1 MPFETPRLDDRTFE
15 DLVQEAM
22 RLIPRY
28 CPEWTDYNYS
38 DPGITLIELFAW
50 MTDILLYRLNRVP
63 DKHFIKFM
71 ELVGMRLRDAEAA
84 RVPITFY
91 LTAPQPVKV
100 PIKAGTVVST
110 PRTETDPAVAF
121 TTDALAEIVVPKLLH
136 VWTLRNSDRD
146 EATRPY
152 TKYKTA
158 DLLNTGLP
166 PDNLLVVFPSL
177 PPQHGD
183 ALYLGFDAEFDI
195 SHHLIGIEVEVE
207 ALASKGLDGD
217 NPPWEWEAFGKY
229 ESEDDLAER
238 DADLAE
244 DGWKICRIDVKLEN
258 GKEIRQDTTKGF
270 NQHGLIKLHLPAMQ
284 KATYGGETAYWLRVR
299 YKEASNN
306 RFDSSPQITRMEI
319 TSLGITVWATN
330 ASIATE
336 EIVGRSDG
344 TPGQRFYLEHTPIV
358 PRAPAKAEYL
368 VVRGLGLGVDN
379 GESAESDS
387 DQDQIWTEVPDF
399 ANSNEW
405 DYHYTLDSLSGEIR
419 LGPAMPQ
426 PNGEVKKYGVVP
438 PKGAVL
444 VMKQYRYGGGRNG
457 NVKTHTITQRK
468 NAVPYLEAVINH
480 KPARGGRDAEYL
492 DDAKLRV
499 PGHMRSLE
507 RAVTAADYEY
517 LAKQSTR
524 GVERAYC
531 VHLPDTP
538 PGFVQLLVIP
548 SVPNQQG
555 YIAPQSL
562 ELSKPAREQ
571 IEDYLD
577 ERRLVGTKL
586 VVKTPNYHW
595 VATRVHVSR
604 TRNTSFDT
612 VRQAVLERL
621 YGFLNPLTGGQD
633 GKGWPFGQSLLRSD
647 ISAELR
653 AIPGIE
659 QVRDVKLYAV
669 REDGSPILN
678 EEGKEEPLDEI
689 LVQLDGVIASLD
701 HEVIDEEPRR
711 TNYSR

>member
-71 ELVGMRLRDAEAA
+71 ELVGMRLRDAEPA
-84 RVPITFY
+84 RVPMTFY
-91 LTAPQPVKV
+91 LTAPQPTKI
-100 PIKAGTVVST
+100 PIYAGTVVST
-110 PRTETDPAVAF
+110 PRTETDPAIAF

-136 VWTLRNSDRD
+136 VWTLRNSERD
-146 EATRPY
+146 EANRPY
-152 TKYKTA
+152 TKYKTS

-166 PDNLLVVFPSL
+166 PDNRLVVFPSL
-177 PPQHGD
+177 PPQDGD
-183 ALYLGFDAEFDI
+183 ALYLGFEDDL
-195 SHHLIGIEVEVE
+195 SHHLIGIQVEVD

-217 NPPWEWEAFGKY
+217 NPPWIWEAFSKR
-229 ESEDDLAER
+229 EPEDDLASR
-238 DADLAE
+238 GADLAE
-244 DGWKICRIDVKLEN
+244 RGWERCWIDVKIEN
-258 GKEIRQDTTKGF
+258 GKEIKQDTTKGF
-270 NQHGLIKLHLPAMQ
+270 NEHGLIKLHLPTMQ
-284 KATYGGETAYWLRVR
+284 KATYGGETVYWLRVR
-299 YKEASNN
+299 YQTFPENPVN
-306 RFDSSPQITRMEI
+306 RFDSSPQISRMEI
-319 TSLGITVWATN
+319 ISLGITVWATN
-330 ASIATE
+330 ASIAIE

-358 PRAPAKAEYL
+358 PRAPAKEEYL
-368 VVRGLGLGVDN
+368 VVRGLGLVDN
-379 GESAESDS
+379 GASADGGGGDEDE
-387 DQDQIWTEVPDF
+387 IWTEVPDF

-405 DYHYTLDSLSGEIR
+405 DRHYTLDSLSGEIR

-444 VMKQYRYGGGRNG
+444 VMKRYRYGGGRNG
-457 NVKTHTITQRK
+457 NVSARTITQRK
-468 NAVPYLEAVINH
+468 NAVPYLEAVVNH
-480 KPARGGRDAEYL
+480 EPARGGRDAEYL

-524 GVERAYC
+524 GVERAHC
-531 VHLPDTP
+531 MHPPDTP
-538 PGFVQLLVIP
+538 PGLVRLLVIP

-562 ELSKPAREQ
+562 ELSDQAREQ
-571 IEDYLD
+571 IEAYLD
-577 ERRLVGTKL
+577 ERRLVGTQL
-586 VVKTPNYHW
+586 IVTTPQYHW
-595 VATRVHVSR
+595 VATRVRVSR
-604 TRNTSFDT
+604 TRGSSFDM

-621 YGFLNPLTGGQD
+621 YGFLNPLTGGLD
-633 GKGWPFGQSLLRSD
+633 GKGWPFGQSLLVSD
-647 ISAELR
+647 IFAELR

-669 REDGSPILN
+669 NLDGSPILTK
-678 EEGKEEPLDEI
+678 EGKEHHDEI

-711 TNYSR
+711 TTFSR